1 MTKTGNN
8 RHSES
13 RKNKEFH
20 LALRA
25 IIFVEMVIK

>member
-1 MTKTGNN
+1 MIQTGIN

-20 LALRA
+20 LALPA
-25 IIFVEMVIK
+25 IIFVEMVT